1 MIALSEL
8 DAVLCICIFQ
18 VEHWLQPAPMGVKP
32 FLAAL
37 SLVRTRAGFVY
48 QREQINIIWF
58 SVGPAS
64 DYTGHTDLH
73 DRSDN
78 QALPPIQG
86 QSGRTLAA
94 AERCRTTWPLV

>member
-18 VEHWLQPAPMGVKP
+18 VEHWLQPARMGVKP

-64 DYTGHTDLH
+64 DYTGHTDPH
-73 DRSDN
+73 DMLDN
-78 QALPPIQG
+78 LASPLIQG
-86 QSGRTLAA
+86 QSGGTSAA
-94 AERCRTTWPLV
+94 AERHKTTWPLG